1 MLNPL
6 NWGGTLMTVIPPPW
20 AAAATPAPLVR
31 IRRVRSAIARTER
44 DLANPACIL
53 APRSLVIVR
62 SFAAVGVE
70 RCPPSG
76 LRPLPGVV
84 TALFLFGRGDSLSC
98 VSTMAVL
105 TKPDDYEDEG
115 RERRPDHP
123 QKRDPP
129 R

>member
-20 AAAATPAPLVR
+20 AAAGIPAPLVR
-31 IRRVRSAIARTER
+31 IRRVRSAIAGTER

-53 APRSLVIVR
+53 ASRSFVIVR

-76 LRPLPGVV
+76 LRPLPGGG
-84 TALFLFGRGDSLSC
+84 TPAFLWRRRDWRLC
-98 VSTMAVL
+98 VSAVALMAE
-105 TKPDDYEDEG
+105 TAE
-115 RERRPDHP
+115 
-123 QKRDPP
+123 
-129 R
+129 

>member
-20 AAAATPAPLVR
+20 AAAGIPAPLVR
-31 IRRVRSAIARTER
+31 IRRVRSAIAGTER

-53 APRSLVIVR
+53 ASRSFVIVR

-76 LRPLPGVV
+76 LRPLPRVGN
-84 TALFLFGRGDSLSC
+84 APFPFGRRDSLSC
-98 VSTMAVL
+98 VSTMAIL
-105 TKPDDYEDEG
+105 TEPDDYEDEG
-115 RERRPDHP
+115 
-123 QKRDPP
+123 
-129 R
+129 